1 MVRER
6 VRGRGKMVARE
17 MLRSLSFSLSL
28 SRSLS
33 LCLCLCLS
41 RSLSLSLRQVLRP
54 TTNAAPVLVSGDW
67 QDAARAAAGEAGS
80 ASTEGSEDD
89 REERARSARVGV
101 AADKAFLEQNVQ
113 LWREQ
118 ECFVAPELH
127 LSGIALIG
135 AGNSL
140 EERGGE
146 GGGGR
151 GEWGDRRRQGAARR
165 PYGVKLEIV
174 AATCD
179 GFGVGPAS
187 RSFYSSSS
195 EEEEEDDDEEEEW
208 EEG

>member
-1 MVRER
+1 
-6 VRGRGKMVARE
+6 
-17 MLRSLSFSLSL
+17 
-28 SRSLS
+28 
-33 LCLCLCLS
+33 
-41 RSLSLSLRQVLRP
+41 
-54 TTNAAPVLVSGDW
+54 VLVSGDW

-151 GEWGDRRRQGAARR
+151 GSG
-165 PYGVKLEIV
+165 EI
-174 AATCD
+174 
-179 GFGVGPAS
+179 
-187 RSFYSSSS
+187 
-195 EEEEEDDDEEEEW
+195 
-208 EEG
+208 EGGKVRLAGRMGLNWKSLQPLVMVLV